1 MKPLIREVEKLGDA
15 LPMLTR
21 EFEVLEMIPV
31 AKRTLTPAEIEAR
44 AARAERRKKK
54 AGAGEEPDPADEED
68 DDTEENSAAGKR
80 DEDRFDISIS
90 SGVPGMRWLGNEIL
104 DHLPDALEHTR

>member
-21 EFEVLEMIPV
+21 EFEVLEMIPF

-54 AGAGEEPDPADEED
+54 TDAGEQPDPEDEED
-68 DDTEENSAAGKR
+68 DDTEANSGAGKR
-80 DEDRFDISIS
+80 DQDRFDISIS
-90 SGVPGMRWLGNEIL
+90 SELSGMRWLREGIL
-104 DHLPDALEHTR
+104 HHSPE